1 MGKSADFSEGIKLI
15 REAHEDAVAILE
27 KWRELIDAPGEITLT
42 IKDENGEP
50 HDVTL
55 PSIREAINRY
65 LGGSFERITLTNG
78 DSVVGIELDDNG
90 QVVIRNVDS
99 SVTNFITANLAA
111 SRIIP
116 KGGSGISILGNTVLS
131 GGVIQNA
138 NIQDLT
144 AYTGQIYGAEFKGT
158 TVISGGARITG
169 NAAIRN
175 ATIKKLNSGLVKY
188 RKQVLKW
195 GVEAIVDEQLLT
207 SVHNGLW
214 VGDPAVL
221 ERAGIFP
228 EPTWA
233 DCIHVPTAWPTSGL
247 QLEVCLGDPYMGNI
261 VITDSL
267 ATFSPCYAA
276 MWPYK
281 MYEAVEGGYRIRW
294 LPLDDMEG
302 RVTYYRTGN
311 LATSPGS
318 ATVMMC
324 DNLQVVSALTGME
337 AAVARRFVLNSYACR
352 RFVAAMNTVLNPGVS
367 VTDNLLF

>member
-15 REAHEDAVAILE
+15 REAHADAVAILE

-42 IKDENGEP
+42 IKDADGGS

-78 DSVVGIELDDNG
+78 DSVIVIELDDNG
-90 QVVIRNVDS
+90 QVVIRNPDAS
-99 SVTNFITANLAA
+99 AANFVAANLAA

-116 KGGSGISILGNTVLS
+116 KNSNGISILGNTVLS

-138 NIQDLT
+138 NIHDLT

-158 TVISGGARITG
+158 TAISGGTRITG

-195 GVEAIVDEQLLT
+195 GVEAIVDAQLIT
-207 SVHNGLW
+207 SVNNGLW
-214 VGDPAVL
+214 VGDPAIL

-233 DCIHVPTAWPTSGL
+233 DCICVPSAWPTSSL
-247 QLEVCLGDPYMGNI
+247 QLEVCLGDPSAGDV
-261 VITDSL
+261 VITDSF
-267 ATFSPCYAA
+267 TNFSPCYAA

-281 MYEAVEGGYRIRW
+281 MYEAVNGGYRIRW

-311 LATSPGS
+311 VATSPGNDS
-318 ATVMMC
+318 VIMC
-324 DNLQVVSALTGME
+324 DNLHVVSSLTSVD
-337 AAVARRFVLNSYACR
+337 AAVGKRFALNSYACR
-352 RFVAAMNTVLNPGVS
+352 RFVAAMQSVVNPGAIIADS
-367 VTDNLLF
+367 LLF

>member
-1 MGKSADFSEGIKLI
+1 MGKSTDFSEGIKLI
-15 REAHEDAVAILE
+15 REAHADAVAILE

-42 IKDENGEP
+42 IKDAGGEP
-50 HDVTL
+50 RDVTL

-65 LGGSFERITLTNG
+65 IGGSFERITLTNG
-78 DSVVGIELDDNG
+78 NSVVVIELDDNG
-90 QVVIRNVDS
+90 QVVIRNADA
-99 SVTNFITANLAA
+99 SVNNFIGANLAA

-116 KGGSGISILGNTVLS
+116 KGDSGISILGDTVLS
-131 GGVIQNA
+131 GGTIQNA
-138 NIQDLT
+138 NIQNLT

-158 TVISGGARITG
+158 TAISGGARITG

-175 ATIKKLNSGLVKY
+175 ATIKKLNSGLIKY

-195 GVEAIVDEQLLT
+195 GVEAIVDAQLLT
-207 SVHNGLW
+207 SVNNGLW
-214 VGDPAVL
+214 VGDPAIL

-233 DCIHVPTAWPTSGL
+233 DCICVPSAWPASGL
-247 QLEVCLGDPYMGNI
+247 QLEVCLGDPDMGDV
-261 VITDSL
+261 VITDSS

-294 LPLDDMEG
+294 LPFDDMEG
-302 RVTYYRTGN
+302 RVTYYRTGD
-311 LATSPGS
+311 LSASPGS
-318 ATVMMC
+318 STVMMC
-324 DNLQVVSALTGME
+324 SNLQVVSALTGTE
-337 AAVARRFVLNSYACR
+337 AAVEKRFMLNSYACR
-352 RFVAAMNTVLNPGVS
+352 RFVAAMKTEANPGVA

>member
-15 REAHEDAVAILE
+15 REAHADAVAILE

-65 LGGSFERITLTNG
+65 LGGSFERITLSSNG
-78 DSVVGIELDDNG
+78 STVVIELNENG
-90 QVVIRNVDS
+90 QVVIRNADS
-99 SVTNFITANLAA
+99 AITNFITANLAA

-116 KGGSGISILGNTVLS
+116 KGGSGLSILGNTVLS

-138 NIQDLT
+138 NIRDLT

-158 TVISGGARITG
+158 TAISGGARITG
-169 NAAIRN
+169 NATIRN

-195 GVEAIVDEQLLT
+195 GVEAIVDEQLNT
-207 SVHNGLW
+207 SVNNGLW
-214 VGDPAVL
+214 VGDPAIL

-233 DCIHVPTAWPTSGL
+233 DCIHVPAAWPTSGL
-247 QLEVCLGDPYMGNI
+247 QLEVCLGGPDMDNI
-261 VITDSL
+261 VITDSF

-311 LATSPGS
+311 LAPSVGS
-318 ATVMMC
+318 STVMMC
-324 DNLQVVSALTGME
+324 DNLQVVSSLTGME
-337 AAVARRFVLNSYACR
+337 ASVEKRIALSSYACR
-352 RFVAAMNTVLNPGVS
+352 RFVAAMTTEPHSGAS
-367 VTDNLLF
+367 VTNHLLF